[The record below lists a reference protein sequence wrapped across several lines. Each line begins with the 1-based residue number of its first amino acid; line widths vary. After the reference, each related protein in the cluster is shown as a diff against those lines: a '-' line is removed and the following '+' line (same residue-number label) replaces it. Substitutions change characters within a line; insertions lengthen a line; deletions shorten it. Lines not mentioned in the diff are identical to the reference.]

1 MPRASYRG
9 LRIMLGFLSVF
20 VGVGGLVMI
29 VGGQPLMVRLFLRPP
44 ESEVSTLLLV
54 MMKEMGGLFLMFSLL
69 LYFASRDPIRN
80 VAIVNAFI
88 VGLCVLALTPLLS
101 LYILELRRLYPAY
114 LIWGRSAVRLA
125 LAGLLYLLATTGG
138 PISAELESRL
148 PVRRSTL
155 LHGLV

>member
-1 MPRASYRG
+1 MPRASYRA
-9 LRIMLGFLSVF
+9 LRIILGFFSVF
-20 VGVGGLVMI
+20 AGVGGLVMI
-29 VGGQPLMVRLFLRPP
+29 IGGQPLMVRLLLRPP

-54 MMKEMGGLFLMFSLL
+54 MMKEMGGFLLMFSLL

-101 LYILELRRLYPAY
+101 LYTLEVGRLYPGY

-125 LAGLLYLLATTGG
+125 LAGLLYYLRPQEA
-138 PISAELESRL
+138 PS
-148 PVRRSTL
+148 PQN
-155 LHGLV
+155 

>member
-54 MMKEMGGLFLMFSLL
+54 MMKEMGGLLLMFSLL

-88 VGLCVLALTPLLS
+88 VGLCVLALTPLFS
-101 LYILELRRLYPAY
+101 LYTLEVRRLYPGY

-125 LAGLLYLLATTGG
+125 LAGLLHY
-138 PISAELESRL
+138 SRPRETPSL
-148 PVRRSTL
+148 QN
-155 LHGLV
+155 